1 MKKTHDNT
9 RWCTQTD
16 DSSSCLF
23 THSTEMTLCR
33 FSSFVPISF
42 VPSTH
47 AAPAEITEVDK
58 PSNNALTTD
67 ACRWGVCV

>member
-1 MKKTHDNT
+1 
-9 RWCTQTD
+9 
-16 DSSSCLF
+16 
-23 THSTEMTLCR
+23 MTLCR

-58 PSNNALTTD
+58 PSNNELTTD
-67 ACRWGVCV
+67 ACGDVSVGRVCMRVVGM